1 MSERKSWSE
10 FRPSKGQWFWSV
22 IGASALTMVVGFTW
36 GGWTTAGS
44 ARTAQ
49 ALAVRDAR
57 AELAGEIC
65 VHNFINADG
74 AKANLAGLRDQSSWA
89 RENFIEEGGWATIA
103 GVETTVVNAA
113 DVCVE
118 RLMKIENL
126 PSAQADGV
134 TES

>member
-10 FRPSKGQWFWSV
+10 FRSSKAQWFWSV
-22 IGASALTMVVGFTW
+22 IGASALTMLVGFTW
-36 GGWTTAGS
+36 GGWTTANS
-44 ARTAQ
+44 ARVAQ

-89 RENFIEEGGWATIA
+89 REDFIEAGGWATIA
-103 GVETTVVNAA
+103 GDEASVVNAA
-113 DVCVE
+113 DVCAE
-118 RLMKIENL
+118 R
-126 PSAQADGV
+126 S
-134 TES
+134 